1 MAVVAATIA
10 GLGGLGIYAVHEQ
23 NESAARHLLNLPTCP
38 DLSIARG
45 HLAYPNQPD
54 TSGIPA
60 TYDLSNNECTVG
72 GQLAELSGG
81 IG

>member
-23 NESAARHLLNLPTCP
+23 NESAARHLAALPTCT

-54 TSGIPA
+54 TSDIPPA
-60 TYDLSNNECTVG
+60 YDLSNDECTVR